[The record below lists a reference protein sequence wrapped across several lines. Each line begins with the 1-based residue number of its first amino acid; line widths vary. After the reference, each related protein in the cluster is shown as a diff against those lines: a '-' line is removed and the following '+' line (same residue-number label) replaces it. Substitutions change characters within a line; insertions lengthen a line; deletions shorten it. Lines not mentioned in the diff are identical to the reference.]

1 MFYHFDQCWPYLTIF
16 TLLFGVRP
24 SIKNNPA
31 FVFLFVFVFLF
42 YLYLYFF
49 AFYFVFVFVY
59 VFLFVFV
66 FVFVFV
72 SFFVFVFVFVFESPP
87 LTSGHPK
94 FENPPSKRL
103 EIPTLR
109 SYISETEQNEPQKNY
124 CWLCVTHQTEHFWKH
139 RKNFTRYVL
148 GPQKS
153 RPRISSES
161 HGIGWG
167 SMGHFFRMSQ
177 TIFLTTPVGLR

>member
-1 MFYHFDQCWPYLTIF
+1 MGAPQDHVVTKCHLPHSRRSLNI
-16 TLLFGVRP
+16 
-24 SIKNNPA
+24 
-31 FVFLFVFVFLF
+31 VFVFIF

-109 SYISETEQNEPQKNY
+109 SYILETEQNEPQKN
-124 CWLCVTHQTEHFWKH
+124 FWKH

-148 GPQKS
+148 GQKNHGPFLPSILKPLFQKS
-153 RPRISSES
+153 
-161 HGIGWG
+161 
-167 SMGHFFRMSQ
+167 FQMSQ
-177 TIFLTTPVGLR
+177 KGHNPIPNTYWLHLKHILNEPK